1 MSNVNDDNKRE
12 TVQEKLAR
20 MQREAAEK
28 AGGGDNTNLV
38 SQLTHEDSGEPDF
51 TEIAEKL
58 KERQAQEA
66 KGENDGYVKM
76 TIYIREDIA
85 ASFNALITK
94 RGQQKEF
101 ANQALADFVAKKV
114 RELGLHK

>member
-1 MSNVNDDNKRE
+1 MSNQKE
-12 TVQEKLAR
+12 TAKERLAR

-28 AGGGDNTNLV
+28 GGSGDNTDLV
-38 SQLTHEDSGEPDF
+38 SQLTHEDSGDPDF

-58 KERQAQEA
+58 KERQAKEA

-76 TIYIREDIA
+76 TIYIEKSIA
-85 ASFNALITK
+85 DSFNALITK

-101 ANQALADFVAKKV
+101 ANQALADFVQKKA
-114 RELGLHK
+114 RELGIN